1 MSELS
6 QELQSVLTAWKAFRG
21 KSRLEKREGKG
32 RGGEGKERDYKLGV
46 L

>member
-6 QELQSVLTAWKAFRG
+6 QEFQSVLMAWKAFRG
-21 KSRLEKREGKG
+21 NSRLEKREGKG
-32 RGGEGKERDYKLGV
+32 RGGKGTEREYKLEV